1 MTKVSI
7 PDSLIDFGEFQDK
20 LSFEV
25 RSWLD
30 LNCQEI
36 WRFTR
41 QDDSFFIELNSD
53 DDATLFKLIW
63 L

>member
-30 LNCQEI
+30 LICQEI